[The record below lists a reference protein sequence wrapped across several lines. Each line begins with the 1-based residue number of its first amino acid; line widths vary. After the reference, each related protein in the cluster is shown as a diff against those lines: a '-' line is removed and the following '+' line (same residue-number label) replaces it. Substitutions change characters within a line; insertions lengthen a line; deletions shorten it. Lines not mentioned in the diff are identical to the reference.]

1 MGSAGFSIPSLE
13 KLYRSKHKI
22 LAIVTVPDKQKGRG
36 QKISFSPVKEFGIKN
51 SLPILQ
57 PEKLKDEAFMRQ
69 LKDFNSDLFVVVAFR
84 ILPPEVFT
92 IPPKGSFNLHASL
105 LPKYRGAAPIQ
116 WALIQGEK
124 KTGVTTFALEEKV
137 DTGNIYLQK
146 EVEIDNEDNF
156 ETLHDKLSNIGAQA
170 VLETVNIMESGNYQL
185 EEQDNS
191 QASPAPKITPETGKI
206 DWAKPANKIH
216 NLVRGLSPTPC
227 AYFFHDNR
235 KIKVYKTR
243 VVEKENTIAGKI
255 IETKKNLFV
264 ECASNELEILELQL
278 EGRKRMSIEE
288 FLRGYKFN
296 ENELQK

>member
-264 ECASNELEILELQL
+264 ECASNELE
-278 EGRKRMSIEE
+278 RYSN
-288 FLRGYKFN
+288 FSLRGEK
-296 ENELQK
+296 E

>member
-1 MGSAGFSIPSLE
+1 MNIIFMGSADFSIPSLE

-264 ECASNELEILELQL
+264 ECVSNELEILELQL
-278 EGRKRMSIEE
+278 EGRKRMSAEE
-288 FLRGYKFN
+288 FLRGYKF
-296 ENELQK
+296 

>member
-1 MGSAGFSIPSLE
+1 MNIIFMGSAGFSIPSLE

-92 IPPKGSFNLHASL
+92 IPPRGSFNLHASL

-264 ECASNELEILELQL
+264 ECVSNELEILELQL
-278 EGRKRMSIEE
+278 EGRKRMSAEE
-288 FLRGYKFN
+288 FLRGYKF
-296 ENELQK
+296 

>member
-264 ECASNELEILELQL
+264 ECVSNELEILELQL
-278 EGRKRMSIEE
+278 EGRKRMSAEE
-288 FLRGYKFN
+288 FLRGYKF
-296 ENELQK
+296 

>member
-1 MGSAGFSIPSLE
+1 MNIIFMGSAGFSIPSLE

-57 PEKLKDEAFMRQ
+57 PEKLKDEVFMRQ

-264 ECASNELEILELQL
+264 ECVSNELEILELQL
-278 EGRKRMSIEE
+278 EGRKRMSAEE
-288 FLRGYKFN
+288 FLRGYKF
-296 ENELQK
+296 